1 MFLFLIICSPWLRTS
16 LGFMARDELTSPVVR
31 KLRELLPGRPRRL
44 PLLVSVSILSGQ
56 VASFLLVLGSWER
69 LSHLSHKRFWN

>member
-16 LGFMARDELTSPVVR
+16 LGFMARD
-31 KLRELLPGRPRRL
+31 KLISLAELLLGLSRRL
-44 PLLVSVSILSGQ
+44 SLLASVSILRGQ

-69 LSHLSHKRFWN
+69 LSHLSHKSFWN